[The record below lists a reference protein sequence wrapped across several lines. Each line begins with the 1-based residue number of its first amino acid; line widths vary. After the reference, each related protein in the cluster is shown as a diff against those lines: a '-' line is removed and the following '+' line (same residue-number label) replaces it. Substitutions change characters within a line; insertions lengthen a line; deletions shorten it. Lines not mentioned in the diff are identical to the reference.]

1 MIKIISL
8 GSGSKGN
15 CVLINNG
22 KNRLLIDAGL
32 SVNAIYKKLRELGL
46 ALNDIDGVLLTHEHD
61 DHIRS
66 VEALSAFIPVYSH
79 PDTLEYVANKY
90 ALPLR
95 QQMEIEDQKYFNI
108 GTFDILPFRISHDAL
123 HPYGFVINDCDS
135 KMAYITDTGFISKG
149 CMKLI
154 TGSNTVMIESNH
166 DEELLQLGAYPYFL
180 KKRILSEVGHL
191 SNEECALTIAN
202 LIECGADK
210 FMLAHLSE
218 KNNLPELAYWTT
230 TNYLKRKGIDNKDYQ
245 LKIASQKQTV
255 FLG

>member
-1 MIKIISL
+1 MIKICSL

-32 SVNAIYKKLRELGL
+32 SVNAIFKKLKELGL
-46 ALNDIDGVLLTHEHD
+46 NFNDIDGILLTHEHD
-61 DHIRS
+61 DHIKS
-66 VEALSAFIPVYSH
+66 IEALSAFIPVYSH
-79 PDTLEYVANKY
+79 PDTLEYVKDKY
-90 ALPLR
+90 AMPLR
-95 QQMEIEDQKYFNI
+95 HQMEVEEQYFNI
-108 GTFDILPFRISHDAL
+108 GSFDILPFRTSHDAL

-135 KMAYITDTGFISKG
+135 KLSYLTDTGFISKG
-149 CMKLI
+149 VMNLI
-154 TGSNTVMIESNH
+154 KGSDTVMIESNH
-166 DEELLQLGAYPYFL
+166 DEELLTLGVYPYYL

-191 SNEECALTIAN
+191 SNEECALTIAS
-202 LIECGADK
+202 LLECGASK

-230 TNYLKRKGIDNKDYQ
+230 ANFLAKKGFSCKDYQ

>member
-32 SVNAIYKKLRELGL
+32 SINVIYKKLTELAL
-46 ALNDIDGVLLTHEHD
+46 TLNDIDGILLTHEHD
-61 DHIRS
+61 DHVKS
-66 VEALSAFIPVYSH
+66 ADALSQVIPIYSH
-79 PDTLEYVANKY
+79 PDTLEFVANKY
-90 ALPLR
+90 AIPLK
-95 QQMEIEDQKYFNI
+95 QQMQIEEQGFNI
-108 GTFDILPFRISHDAL
+108 GTFDIKPFRVSHDAL
-123 HPYGFVINDCDS
+123 HPYGFVINDSDS

-154 TGSNTVMIESNH
+154 KGSDIVMIESNH
-166 DEELLQLGAYPYFL
+166 DTELLQLGEYPHFL
-180 KKRILSEVGHL
+180 KRRISSEYGHL
-191 SNEECALTIAN
+191 SNEECALTISS
-202 LIECGADK
+202 LIECGSTK

-230 TNYLKRKGIDNKDYQ
+230 TNFLAKKAIDGKDYQ
-245 LKIASQKQTV
+245 LKIASQRQTV

>member
-1 MIKIISL
+1 MIKITSL

-15 CVLINNG
+15 CVLISNG
-22 KNRLLIDAGL
+22 TNKILIDAGL
-32 SVNAIYKKLRELGL
+32 SINAIYKKLLELGL
-46 ALNDIDGVLLTHEHD
+46 TLHDIDGVLLTHEHD
-61 DHIRS
+61 DHIKS
-66 VEALSAFIPVYSH
+66 IEALSAFIPVYSH
-79 PDTLEYVANKY
+79 PDTLEYVANKF

-95 QQMEIEDQKYFNI
+95 QQMEIEEQYFNI
-108 GTFDILPFRISHDAL
+108 GTFDILPFRTSHDAL

-149 CMKLI
+149 CMSLI
-154 TGSNTVMIESNH
+154 KGSDTVMIESNH
-166 DEELLQLGAYPYFL
+166 DIELLQLGAYPHFL

-191 SNEECALTIAN
+191 SNEECALTISR
-202 LIECGADK
+202 LIECGATK

-230 TNYLKRKGIDNKDYQ
+230 TNYLMRKGIDLKDYQ